1 MSEVFI
7 LSIGIN
13 KEINRRTIKQTKS
26 IRNTRYTTE
35 NKEFV
40 VLGVVMSGV
49 QELKNTRLYINYL
62 F

>member
-1 MSEVFI
+1 M
-7 LSIGIN
+7 
-13 KEINRRTIKQTKS
+13 
-26 IRNTRYTTE
+26 E

-40 VLGVVMSGV
+40 VLGVVTSGV